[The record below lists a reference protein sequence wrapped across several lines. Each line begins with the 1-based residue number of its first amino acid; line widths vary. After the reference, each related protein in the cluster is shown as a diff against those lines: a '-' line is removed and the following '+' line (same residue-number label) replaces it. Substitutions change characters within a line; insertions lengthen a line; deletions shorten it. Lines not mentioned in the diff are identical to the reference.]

1 MASVS
6 DVQLVAVTKRFG
18 STLAVDAIDAEIPG
32 GTYCCLLGPSGCGK
46 TTILRMIAGHET
58 PTQGE
63 IAVGGAR
70 VTHLP
75 PARRHTAMMFQN
87 YALFPH
93 LNCIDNVAFS
103 LRMRG
108 TPKTVR
114 RGKAREMLRL
124 VEMEAQAER
133 LPAQLSGGQQQR
145 VALARALVTDPS
157 VLLLDEPLSA
167 LDPFLRIRMREEL
180 KHFQRRLG
188 ISFIHV
194 THSQD
199 EAFALADLVIVMNA
213 GRIEQLAPA
222 RTVFDQPGTAFVARF
237 IGGHNVF
244 ACTVEAADGAGARLS
259 GPHGIRITT
268 ARRGLVPG
276 SAVNVALRSDR
287 IRIKRAAHR
296 LIAVGAG
303 ALVDATSAALSTRV
317 AAVEYQGALVKL
329 RLDADWGEELTV
341 TLPDQS
347 FYGAPVAEGDIV
359 AIEWDDSDVHI
370 VG

>member
-18 STLAVDAIDAEIPG
+18 SIVAVDAIDAEIPG

-46 TTILRMIAGHET
+46 TTMLRMIAGHET
-58 PTQGE
+58 PTGGE
-63 IAVGGAR
+63 IAVGGVR

-75 PARRHTAMMFQN
+75 PARRRTAMMFQH

-93 LNCIDNVAFS
+93 LNCLDNVAFS

-108 TPKTVR
+108 VPKAAR
-114 RGKAREMLRL
+114 HKKAREMLGL
-124 VEMEAQAER
+124 VEMEAQAQR
-133 LPAQLSGGQQQR
+133 LPSQLSGGQQQR

-180 KHFQRRLG
+180 RHFQRRLG

-199 EAFALADLVIVMNA
+199 EALALADLVIVMNA

-222 RTVFDQPGTAFVARF
+222 RTVFDQPATAFVARF

-244 ACTVEAADGAGARLS
+244 LCTVEVADGTGARLR
-259 GPHGIRITT
+259 GPHGIAIAT
-268 ARRGLVPG
+268 ARPGLVAG
-276 SAVNVALRSDR
+276 SVVHVALRSDR
-287 IRIKRAAHR
+287 IRLKQAAQR
-296 LIAVGAG
+296 LIVVGAG
-303 ALVDATSAALSTRV
+303 GAIDLPRGSLPSRIAAI
-317 AAVEYQGALVKL
+317 EYQGAVVKL
-329 RLDADWGEELTV
+329 RLEADWGEELTV

-347 FYGAPVAEGDIV
+347 FYAAPVAEGDSV
-359 AIEWDDSDVHI
+359 AIEWDDSDVHV

>member
-18 STLAVDAIDAEIPG
+18 TTVAVDAIDAEIPG

-58 PTQGE
+58 PTGGE

-75 PARRHTAMMFQN
+75 PARRRTAMMFQS

-93 LNCIDNVAFS
+93 LNCVDNVAFS

-108 TPKTVR
+108 VPKAAR
-114 RGKAREMLRL
+114 RDKAREMLRL

-199 EAFALADLVIVMNA
+199 EALALADLVIVMNA

-222 RTVFDQPGTAFVARF
+222 RTVFDQPGTTFVARF

-244 ACTVEAADGAGARLS
+244 ACTVEAADGAGARLR
-259 GPHGIRITT
+259 GPHGIAIMT
-268 ARRGLVPG
+268 ARPGLVSG
-276 SAVNVALRSDR
+276 SAINVALRSDR
-287 IRIKRAAHR
+287 IRIKRAAQR
-296 LIAVGAG
+296 LVAVGGSAVIG
-303 ALVDATSAALSTRV
+303 APSPSLSTRV
-317 AAVEYQGALVKL
+317 AAVEYQGAVVKL
-329 RLDADWGEELTV
+329 RLESDWGEELTV

-347 FYGAPVAEGDIV
+347 FYLAPVAEGDIV